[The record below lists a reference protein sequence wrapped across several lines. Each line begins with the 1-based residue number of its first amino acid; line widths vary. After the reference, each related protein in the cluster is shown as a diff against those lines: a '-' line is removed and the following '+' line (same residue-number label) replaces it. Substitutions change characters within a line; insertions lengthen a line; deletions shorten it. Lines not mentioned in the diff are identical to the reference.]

1 MKLVPIT
8 LDRPG
13 IKNNQILGGAP
24 RTVLPTTTTTNEERP
39 NSDKIKQFFG
49 DLERELVDTIDE
61 VNAL

>member
-8 LDRPG
+8 LDRPRN
-13 IKNNQILGGAP
+13 KNNQILGGAP
-24 RTVLPTTTTTNEERP
+24 RTVLPTTTTNEERP